1 MESILEEEQFLK
13 GLVKGLAA
21 QFGPHCE
28 VVLHDLKNQPYDH
41 TIIAIENGEVTGRKI
56 GDCGTNL
63 GLQVLRGT
71 DREGDKYNYSTS
83 FNGKVLRSTSIY
95 MRDSKGEVIGSLCI
109 NLDITDFILAEKAIA
124 SMVGDVSKAS
134 VGLQEVFSNDVND
147 LLDTLI
153 QESFRHV
160 GKPVALMNKEDKV
173 EGISYLDKRGA
184 LLVKKAGDRISK
196 FYGISKFT
204 LYSYLEETRSDKGVP
219 RP

>member
-1 MESILEEEQFLK
+1 MESILEEEHFLK

-21 QFGPHCE
+21 QFGSHCE

-41 TIIAIENGEVTGRKI
+41 TIIAIENGEITGRKV

-71 DREGDKYNYSTS
+71 DREGDKYNYLSS

-95 MRDSKGEVIGSLCI
+95 MRDSEGEVIGSLCI

-124 SMVGDVSKAS
+124 SVIGEAAKEVPDST
-134 VGLQEVFSNDVND
+134 EVFSNDVNV

-153 QESFRHV
+153 QESVRHV
-160 GKPVALMNKEDKV
+160 GKPVALMTKDDKV
-173 EGISYLDKRGA
+173 EGIRFLDKRGA
-184 LLVKKAGDRISK
+184 LLIKKAGDRISK
-196 FYGISKFT
+196 FFGISKFT
-204 LYSYLEETRSDKGVP
+204 LYSYLEETRSDQGAP

>member
-13 GLVKGLAA
+13 GLVKGIAA
-21 QFGPHCE
+21 QFGPRCE

-41 TIIAIENGEVTGRKI
+41 TIIAIEHGEITGRKV

-71 DREGDKYNYSTS
+71 DREADKYNYLSS

-109 NLDITDFILAEKAIA
+109 NLDITDLILAEKAIA
-124 SMVGDVSKAS
+124 SIVGDVSKDAPG
-134 VGLQEVFSNDVND
+134 VQEVFTNDVND

-160 GKPVALMNKEDKV
+160 GKPVALMNKEDKIA
-173 EGISYLDKRGA
+173 GISYLDKKGA

-204 LYSYLEETRSDKGVP
+204 LYSYLEETRSESGVP

>member
-1 MESILEEEQFLK
+1 MESILDEDLFLK
-13 GLVKGLAA
+13 GLVKGIAA
-21 QFGPHCE
+21 QFGSRCE
-28 VVLHDLKNQPYDH
+28 VVLHDLKNQSYDH
-41 TIIAIENGEVTGRKI
+41 TIVAIENGEITGRKI

-71 DREGDKYNYSTS
+71 DREGDKYSYLTS
-83 FNGKVLRSTSIY
+83 CNGKVLRSTSIY

-124 SMVGDVSKAS
+124 SIVGEAKES
-134 VGLQEVFSNDVND
+134 VGLEEVFSNNVND

-153 QESFRHV
+153 QESFRQV
-160 GKPVALMNKEDKV
+160 GKPVALMTKEDKIA
-173 EGISYLDKRGA
+173 GIRYLDKKGA
-184 LLVKKAGDRISK
+184 LLVKKSGDRISR

-204 LYSYLEETRSDKGVP
+204 LYSYLEETRSDNGGP